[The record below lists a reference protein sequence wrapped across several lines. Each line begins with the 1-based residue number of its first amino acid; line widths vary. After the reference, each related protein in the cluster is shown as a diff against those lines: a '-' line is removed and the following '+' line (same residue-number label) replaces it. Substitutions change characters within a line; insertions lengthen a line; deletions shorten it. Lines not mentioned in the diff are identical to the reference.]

1 MKILSK
7 RTLPLT
13 LAGALV
19 ITNLGAIMPMTA
31 YAADETTTSTD
42 DTTTSTATYTG
53 QSFDVTVS
61 WEKAVT
67 SSDYT
72 TIKLVADAAVS
83 NSSGA
88 VAAGTALAED
98 DFTTAS
104 DVTSITASGLTAS
117 TAGTIKFT
125 AYGAD
130 STGAYSDAS
139 ALGTTTVTLT
149 AAEIESV
156 SDITGSVKYIPNYE
170 ATNLNYTP
178 MALTA
183 TESFNYSSAADD
195 LKWVVLDAEGEDVT
209 DSFSFTDADTNGTSG
224 LATTAT
230 SFSESVTITAINSTA
245 SSDVIN
251 AGTYT
256 VKVYPSNDESTYK
269 TYDFTVVDTTS
280 IGTYSVTDENDAISD
295 TLSIGDTRQLTA
307 YYNNKKVSGITWSV
321 PTNTT
326 AVTVGESS
334 GLVTAVE
341 AGSNI
346 EVTATYALNDDM
358 AIVLSPAYTVEVN
371 ADSYSVYIG
380 DDTDVDTLEIGDT
393 TTATLMYGKK
403 AVTSGITWTSSDTSV
418 ATIDSSGNI
427 TAVAAGSAT
436 FTVKYKS
443 DAGTYTTLTTET
455 LKVSGLSYV
464 YTNADGDIV
473 TGDDVVIGETYQL
486 YVSRSDGKDI
496 TGTVTWKSSNKN
508 VATVN
513 SSGLVTVDSEATAAN
528 TATITAYINGTS
540 VGSSVTITAI
550 EAVYT
555 AKVVKSDGTSKT
567 IDASTGTASLYY
579 GETLNLTALYNG
591 SEVDGEWVIDSSNTT
606 GNIKVTTAGVV
617 SVIKTVTA
625 DDAGTTVLFKTEDSV
640 AVISLTVTV
649 KADAISLYQDG
660 EEVTLGGTSPNLT
673 YSIASME
680 QGETAKFTVKLGSTD
695 ITSDAVW
702 EPSDKDIVS
711 VSDGV
716 VTAVAEGK
724 GATATA
730 TYTVNSVTSSATNT
744 VTYTVTITV
753 AKVIGSTGAIEAS
766 ETAETEAATATT
778 KATEATEA
786 AETAQ
791 TAAAVAKANPTD
803 ANLKAAT
810 DALAEANSALTA
822 AQSALTAAQAALDE
836 ANAAGAK
843 SDGAQAAVEAAEAA
857 VTAAEENVA
866 AAEKAVE
873 TATAAVKEASTA
885 VDEKKAAD
893 AAEKAAAEKAAAQAT
908 GATGTDSASG
918 NAYKVTDGSSKTV
931 AITKASSKASGKV
944 IIPSTVTISGDKF
957 TVTEISANAF
967 KGNKKIK
974 QVVIPKTVTKIG
986 KNAFKNCSK
995 VTKIT
1000 IKATKNLTVGKNA
1013 FKGLKDGSKI
1023 VVKGVSGSAKKKLV
1037 KKIKKQVTSSR
1048 TTVK

>member
-1 MKILSK
+1 
-7 RTLPLT
+7 
-13 LAGALV
+13 
-19 ITNLGAIMPMTA
+19 MTA
-31 YAADETTTSTD
+31 YAAD

-61 WEKAVT
+61 WDNADT
-67 SSDYT
+67 SSDYDS
-72 TIKLVADAAVS
+72 IKLVADAAVS

-88 VAAGTALAED
+88 VAAGTALTKID
-98 DFTTAS
+98 LGTTTD
-104 DVTSITASGLTAS
+104 DVTSISVSGLTAS
-117 TAGTIKFT
+117 TAGTITFT
-125 AYGAD
+125 ALGVD
-130 STGAYSDAS
+130 SSSDENT
-139 ALGTTTVTLT
+139 LGTTTVTIT

-156 SDITGSVKYIPNYE
+156 SDITGSVKYIPNYG
-170 ATNLNYTP
+170 AINLTYAD
-178 MALTA
+178 MELTA
-183 TESFNYSSAADD
+183 KESFNYSSAADD
-195 LKWVVLDAEGEDVT
+195 LTWVVLDAEGNDAT
-209 DSFSFTDADTNGTSG
+209 SSFSFTDAEGTSG

-230 SFSESVTITAINSTA
+230 SFSESVTISAANLTN
-245 SSDVIN
+245 SSDAID

-256 VKVYPSNDESTYK
+256 VKVYPSNDTSTYK

-280 IGTYSVTDENDAISD
+280 IGTYSVTDENDGTSD

-321 PTNTT
+321 PTSTT

-341 AGSNI
+341 ATSSI
-346 EVTATYALNDDM
+346 AVTATYELNDDM
-358 AIVLSPAYTVEVN
+358 SIVLNPAYTVTVS

-380 DDTDVDTLEIGDT
+380 DDTNTDILEIGDT
-393 TTATLMYGKK
+393 TTATLMYGKT
-403 AVTSGITWTSSDTSV
+403 AVTSGITWTSSDESV

-443 DAGTYTTLTTET
+443 DAGTFTTLTTET
-455 LKVSGLSYV
+455 ITVSPLSYV
-464 YTNADGDIV
+464 YTNADGDVV
-473 TGDDVVIGETYQL
+473 TTPNVVIGETYQL
-486 YVSRSDGKDI
+486 YLNRSDGKDI

-513 SSGLVTVDSEATAAN
+513 SSGLVTVDSEATAAA
-528 TATITAYINGTS
+528 TATITAYIDGKT
-540 VGSSVTITAI
+540 VGSSVTITAV

-555 AKVVKSDGTSKT
+555 AKVVKSDGTSTT

-591 SEVDGEWVIDSSNTT
+591 SEVDGEWAIDSNNTT
-606 GNIKVTTAGVV
+606 GNINIKVTTAGVV

-625 DDAGTTVLFKTEDSV
+625 DDAGTTVVFNTEDSDG
-640 AVISLTVTV
+640 VISLTVTV
-649 KADAISLYQDG
+649 KADAITMYQDD
-660 EEVTLGGTSPNLT
+660 EEVTLGGTSPTLT

-702 EPSDKDIVS
+702 KATDEDIVS
-711 VSDGV
+711 VSGGV
-716 VTAVAEGK
+716 ITAVAEGY
-724 GATATA
+724 GTAAPVTA
-730 TYTVNSVTSSATNT
+730 TYTLDSVT
-744 VTYTVTITV
+744 YKVTITV
-753 AKVIGSTGAIEAS
+753 TKIIGSTGAIEAS
-766 ETAETEAATATT
+766 ETAETEAATATE

-791 TAAAVAKANPTD
+791 TAAAVAKADPTD

-810 DALAEANSALTA
+810 DALAEANSALSA
-822 AQSALTAAQAALDE
+822 AQSALKTAQAALAE
-836 ANAAGAK
+836 ADAAGAK
-843 SDGAQAAVEAAEAA
+843 SDGAVEAVEAAEAA
-857 VTAAEENVA
+857 VTAAKENVA

-944 IIPSTVTISGDKF
+944 TIPSTVTISGDKF

>member
-1 MKILSK
+1 M
-7 RTLPLT
+7 
-13 LAGALV
+13 
-19 ITNLGAIMPMTA
+19 
-31 YAADETTTSTD
+31 
-42 DTTTSTATYTG
+42 
-53 QSFDVTVS
+53 
-61 WEKAVT
+61 
-67 SSDYT
+67 
-72 TIKLVADAAVS
+72 
-83 NSSGA
+83 
-88 VAAGTALAED
+88 
-98 DFTTAS
+98 
-104 DVTSITASGLTAS
+104 TAS
-117 TAGTIKFT
+117 TAGTITFT
-125 AYGAD
+125 AVGVDAD
-130 STGAYSDAS
+130 SEDT
-139 ALGTTTVTLT
+139 LGTKTVTIT

-156 SDITGSVKYIPNYE
+156 SDITGSVKYIPNYA
-170 ATNLNYTP
+170 ATNLTCTD
-178 MALTA
+178 MVLTA
-183 TESFNYSSAADD
+183 KESFNYSSAADD
-195 LKWVVLDAEGEDVT
+195 LTWVVLDAEGNDAT
-209 DSFSFTDADTNGTSG
+209 SSFSFTDANGTSG
-224 LATTAT
+224 LETTAT
-230 SFSESVTITAINSTA
+230 SFSESVTISAANLTN
-245 SSDVIN
+245 SSDAID

-280 IGTYSVTDENDAISD
+280 IGTYSVTDENDGTSD

-321 PTNTT
+321 PTSTT

-341 AGSNI
+341 ATSSSI

-358 AIVLSPAYTVEVN
+358 AIVLSPAYTVAVN
-371 ADSYSVYIG
+371 ADEYSISMG
-380 DDTDVDTLEIGDT
+380 ENSLEIGDT
-393 TTATLMYGKK
+393 TTATLKYGST

-427 TAVAAGSAT
+427 TAVAAGTAT
-436 FTVKYKS
+436 FTVKYKLS
-443 DAGTYTTLTTET
+443 DGTYATLTTGT
-455 LKVSGLSYV
+455 LTVNALSYV
-464 YTNADGDIV
+464 ITNSDNDDI
-473 TGDDVVIGETYQL
+473 TGDTINVVIGETYQL
-486 YVSRSDGKDI
+486 TVSRSDGSAI
-496 TGTVTWKSSNKN
+496 TGTVTWKSSDKDT
-508 VATVN
+508 ATVS
-513 SSGLVTVDSEATAAN
+513 SSGLVTVDSEATNNAS
-528 TATITAYINGTS
+528 ATISVYVDGTS
-540 VGSSVTITAI
+540 VGSVTITAT

-555 AKVVKSDGTSKT
+555 ATVVKSDGTSTT
-567 IDASTGTASLYY
+567 IDASTGEASLYY

-591 SEVDGEWVIDSSNTT
+591 SEVDGEWKIDSSNTT

-617 SVIKTVTA
+617 SVIKTVAA
-625 DDAGTTVLFKTEDSV
+625 DDAGTTVVFNTEDSDG
-640 AVISLTVTV
+640 VISLTVYAL
-649 KADAISLYQDG
+649 ADAITLYQGSTQVATDDANAIYT
-660 EEVTLGGTSPNLT
+660 VTK
-673 YSIASME
+673 ME
-680 QGETAKFTVKLGSTD
+680 QNETATFTLKLGSTD
-695 ITSDAVW
+695 ITSDATW
-702 EPSDKDIVS
+702 KSSDTDIIS
-711 VSDGV
+711 VSGSTITAV
-716 VTAVAEGK
+716 GEGYGAYVTASYKVND
-724 GATATA
+724 T
-730 TYTVNSVTSSATNT
+730 TYTA
-744 VTYTVTITV
+744 TITV
-753 AKVIGSTGAIEAS
+753 TKVIASTGAIEAS

-778 KATEATEA
+778 KAAEATEA

-810 DALAEANSALTA
+810 DALADANSALTA
-822 AQSALTAAQAALDE
+822 AQSALTAAQSALDE
-836 ANAAGAK
+836 ADAAGAK

-857 VTAAEENVA
+857 VTAAKENVA

-931 AITKASSKASGKV
+931 AITKASNKASGKV
-944 IIPSTVTISGDKF
+944 TIPSTVTISGDKF

-1023 VVKGVSGSAKKKLV
+1023 VVKGVSGTAKKKLV

>member
-1 MKILSK
+1 
-7 RTLPLT
+7 
-13 LAGALV
+13 
-19 ITNLGAIMPMTA
+19 MTA
-31 YAADETTTSTD
+31 YAADETA
-42 DTTTSTATYTG
+42 TSTATYTG

-61 WEKAVT
+61 WENAVT
-67 SSDYT
+67 SSDYDS
-72 TIKLVADAAVS
+72 IILIADAAVVKG
-83 NSSGA
+83 SST
-88 VAAGTALAED
+88 VAAEDTLATISLE
-98 DFTTAS
+98 S
-104 DVTSITASGLTAS
+104 VEKTSISVSGLTAS
-117 TAGTIKFT
+117 TAGTITFT
-125 AYGAD
+125 ALGVKEEE
-130 STGAYSDAS
+130 STTL
-139 ALGTTTVTLT
+139 LGTTTVTIT

-156 SDITGSVKYIPNYE
+156 SDITGSVKYIPNYK
-170 ATNLNYTP
+170 ATNLTYTP
-178 MALTA
+178 MELTA
-183 TESFNYSSAADD
+183 KESFNYSSAADD
-195 LKWVVLDAEGEDVT
+195 LEWVVLDDEGNDVT
-209 DSFSFTDADTNGTSG
+209 SSFSFTDADGTSG

-230 SFSESVTITAINSTA
+230 SFSESVTISAASLNSDSDAI
-245 SSDVIN
+245 D

-256 VKVYPSNDESTYK
+256 VKVYPSEDTSTYK

-280 IGTYSVTDENDAISD
+280 IGTYSVTDENDDEDNSV

-321 PTNTT
+321 PTGTT

-341 AGSNI
+341 ATSSGI
-346 EVTATYALNDDM
+346 GVTATYALNDDM
-358 AIVLSPAYTVEVN
+358 AIVLSPAYTVAVS

-403 AVTSGITWTSSDTSV
+403 AVTSGITWTSSNTSV

-455 LKVSGLSYV
+455 LTVSDLSYV
-464 YTNADGDIV
+464 YTNADGKAI
-473 TGDDVVIGETYQL
+473 TTANVVIGETYQL

-540 VGSSVTITAI
+540 VGSYVTITAI

-555 AKVVKSDGTSKT
+555 AKVVKSDGTSA
-567 IDASTGTASLYY
+567 IIAASEGTASLYY

-591 SEVDGEWVIDSSNTT
+591 SEVDGEWVIDSDDTT

-617 SVIKTVTA
+617 SVIKTVAA
-625 DDAGTTVLFKTEDSV
+625 DDEGTTVLFNAEDSDG
-640 AVISLTVTV
+640 VISLKVTV
-649 KADAISLYQDG
+649 KADAITMYQDD
-660 EEVTLGGTSPNLT
+660 EEVTLSGTSPAALT
-673 YSIASME
+673 YSIVSME

-702 EPSDKDIVS
+702 KATDEDIVS
-711 VSDGV
+711 VSGGV
-716 VTAVAEGK
+716 ITAVAEGY
-724 GATATA
+724 GATAPVTA
-730 TYTVNSVTSSATNT
+730 TYTLDE

-753 AKVIGSTGAIEAS
+753 TKIIGSTGAIEAS

-810 DALAEANSALTA
+810 DALAEANSALSA
-822 AQSALTAAQAALDE
+822 AQSALKTAQAALAE
-836 ANAAGAK
+836 AEAAGAK
-843 SDGAQAAVEAAEAA
+843 SDGAQAAVDAAAEAVEAAEA
-857 VTAAEENVA
+857 NVA

-893 AAEKAAAEKAAAQAT
+893 AAAEKAAAQAT

-931 AITKASSKASGKV
+931 AITKVSSKASGKV
-944 IIPSTVTISGDKF
+944 TIPSTVTISGDKF

-1000 IKATKNLTVGKNA
+1000 IKANKNLTVGKNA